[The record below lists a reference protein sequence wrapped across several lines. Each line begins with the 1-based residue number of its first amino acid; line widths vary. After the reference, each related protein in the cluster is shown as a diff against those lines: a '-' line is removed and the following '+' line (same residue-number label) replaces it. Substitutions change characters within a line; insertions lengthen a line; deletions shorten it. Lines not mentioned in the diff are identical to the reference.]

1 MIDEDIVSQRMLK
14 IEQRKNRLSQEQAM
28 LKTKLRKMRTRR
40 LIELGGLVSKAELE
54 GWNTNALY
62 GALLFV
68 KEKEGDLQQVEQWTK
83 KGAETF
89 EKEKARGNLKDEVRI
104 LV

>member
-1 MIDEDIVSQRMLK
+1 MTDKDIVSRRMLK
-14 IEQRKNRLSQEQAM
+14 IEQRKNRLTQEQAM
-28 LKTKLRKMRTRR
+28 LNTKLRKMRTRR

-68 KEKEGDLQQVEQWTK
+68 KEKEGDPQQVEHWVK
-83 KGAETF
+83 KGGEAFGE
-89 EKEKARGNLKDEVRI
+89 EKSSS
-104 LV
+104 